1 MITAMFVCMLFC
13 LGGIALA
20 IGAGVITFTFGV
32 IGGIAKGVF
41 GLVGALLMPIAF
53 MFAFFFHV
61 GYLLPILV
69 PVALILVVIGLLA
82 PKRA

>member
-32 IGGIAKGVF
+32 IGGIATGVLK
-41 GLVGALLMPIAF
+41 LVGALLMPIAL

-69 PVALILVVIGLLA
+69 PVTLILLVIGLLT
-82 PKRA
+82 PKNA

>member
-20 IGAGVITFTFGV
+20 IGAGVITFTFGM

-41 GLVGALLMPIAF
+41 GLVGALLMPIAL

>member
-1 MITAMFVCMLFC
+1 MICAMFVCMLFC

-20 IGAGVITFTFGV
+20 IGAGVITFTFGM

-41 GLVGALLMPIAF
+41 GLVGALLMPIALIF
-53 MFAFFFHV
+53 VFFFHV

-69 PVALILVVIGLLA
+69 PVALILVVIGLLT

>member
-1 MITAMFVCMLFC
+1 MITAMFVCMLLC

-20 IGAGVITFTFGV
+20 IGAGVITFTFGM
-32 IGGIAKGVF
+32 IGGIAKGIF
-41 GLVGALLMPIAF
+41 KLVGVLLMPIAL

-69 PVALILVVIGLLA
+69 PVALVLMVIALLT

>member
-1 MITAMFVCMLFC
+1 MISAMFVCILFC

-41 GLVGALLMPIAF
+41 GLVGALLMPIAL

-69 PVALILVVIGLLA
+69 PVALILVVIGLLT

>member
-20 IGAGVITFTFGV
+20 IGAGVITFTFGI

-41 GLVGALLMPIAF
+41 GLVGALLMPIAL

-69 PVALILVVIGLLA
+69 PVALILVVIGLLT

>member
-20 IGAGVITFTFGV
+20 IGAGVIPFTFGV
-32 IGGIAKGVF
+32 IGGIAKGVLK
-41 GLVGALLMPIAF
+41 LVGALLMPIAL

-69 PVALILVVIGLLA
+69 PVTLILLVIGLLT
-82 PKRA
+82 PKNA

>member
-20 IGAGVITFTFGV
+20 IGAGVITFTFGI

-41 GLVGALLMPIAF
+41 GLVGALLMPIAL

>member
-32 IGGIAKGVF
+32 IGGIAKGVCK
-41 GLVGALLMPIAF
+41 LVGVLLMPIAL
-53 MFAFFFHV
+53 MFVFFFHV

>member
-1 MITAMFVCMLFC
+1 MICAMFVCMLFC

-32 IGGIAKGVF
+32 IGGIAKGVLK
-41 GLVGALLMPIAF
+41 LVGALLMPIAL

-69 PVALILVVIGLLA
+69 PVTLILLVIGLLT
-82 PKRA
+82 PKNA

>member
-20 IGAGVITFTFGV
+20 IGVGVITFTFGI
-32 IGGIAKGVF
+32 IGGIAKGICKLIGV
-41 GLVGALLMPIAF
+41 LLMPIALV
-53 MFAFFFHV
+53 FAFFFHV

-69 PVALILVVIGLLA
+69 SVALILLVIGLLT
-82 PKRA
+82 PKNA

>member
-1 MITAMFVCMLFC
+1 MISAMFVCMLFC

-20 IGAGVITFTFGV
+20 IGAGVITFTFGM

-41 GLVGALLMPIAF
+41 KLVGALLMPIALV
-53 MFAFFFHV
+53 FAFFFHV
-61 GYLLPILV
+61 GFLLPILV

>member
-20 IGAGVITFTFGV
+20 IGAGVITFTFGI

-41 GLVGALLMPIAF
+41 KLVGALLMPIAL

-69 PVALILVVIGLLA
+69 PVALILVVIGLLT

>member
-1 MITAMFVCMLFC
+1 MISAMFICMLFC

-20 IGAGVITFTFGV
+20 IGAGVITFTFGM

-41 GLVGALLMPIAF
+41 KLVGALLMPIALV
-53 MFAFFFHV
+53 FAFFFHV
-61 GYLLPILV
+61 GFLLPILV

>member
-20 IGAGVITFTFGV
+20 IGAGVITFTFGM

-41 GLVGALLMPIAF
+41 KLVGALLMPIALV
-53 MFAFFFHV
+53 FAFFFHA
-61 GYLLPILV
+61 GFLLPILV

>member
-41 GLVGALLMPIAF
+41 GLVGALLMPVAL

-69 PVALILVVIGLLA
+69 PVALILVVIGLLT

>member
-32 IGGIAKGVF
+32 IGGIAKGIF
-41 GLVGALLMPIAF
+41 GLVGALLMPIAL

-61 GYLLPILV
+61 GYLLPSLV
-69 PVALILVVIGLLA
+69 PVALILVVIGLLT

>member
-1 MITAMFVCMLFC
+1 MITAMFICMLFC

-20 IGAGVITFTFGV
+20 IGAGVITFTFGM
-32 IGGIAKGVF
+32 IGGIAKGICKLIGVLF
-41 GLVGALLMPIAF
+41 MPIAL

>member
-1 MITAMFVCMLFC
+1 M
-13 LGGIALA
+13 
-20 IGAGVITFTFGV
+20 
-32 IGGIAKGVF
+32 IGGIAKGICKLIGVLF
-41 GLVGALLMPIAF
+41 MPIAL

-69 PVALILVVIGLLA
+69 PVALVLVVIGLLA

>member
-1 MITAMFVCMLFC
+1 MISAMFICMLFC

-20 IGAGVITFTFGV
+20 IGAGVITFTFGM

-41 GLVGALLMPIAF
+41 KLVGALLMPIALV
-53 MFAFFFHV
+53 FAFFFHV
-61 GYLLPILV
+61 GFLLPILV
-69 PVALILVVIGLLA
+69 PVALILVVIGLLT

>member
-1 MITAMFVCMLFC
+1 MICAMFVCMLFC

-20 IGAGVITFTFGV
+20 IGAGVITFTFGM
-32 IGGIAKGVF
+32 IGGIAKGICKLIGV
-41 GLVGALLMPIAF
+41 LLMPIAL

>member
-41 GLVGALLMPIAF
+41 GLVGALLMPIALV
-53 MFAFFFHV
+53 FAFFFHV

-69 PVALILVVIGLLA
+69 PVALILVVIGLLT

>member
-20 IGAGVITFTFGV
+20 IGAGVITFTFGM
-32 IGGIAKGVF
+32 IGGIVKGVCKLI
-41 GLVGALLMPIAF
+41 GVLLMPIAL

>member
-1 MITAMFVCMLFC
+1 MICAMFVCMLFC

-41 GLVGALLMPIAF
+41 GLVGALLMPIAL

-69 PVALILVVIGLLA
+69 PVALILVVIGLLT

>member
-41 GLVGALLMPIAF
+41 RLVGALLMPIAL

-69 PVALILVVIGLLA
+69 PVALILVVIGLLT

>member
-32 IGGIAKGVF
+32 IGGIAKGVLK
-41 GLVGALLMPIAF
+41 LVGALLMPIAL

-69 PVALILVVIGLLA
+69 PVALILLVIGLLT
-82 PKRA
+82 PKNA

>member
-41 GLVGALLMPIAF
+41 GLVGALLMPIAL

-69 PVALILVVIGLLA
+69 PVTLILIVIGLLT

>member
-20 IGAGVITFTFGV
+20 IGAGVITFTFGI

-41 GLVGALLMPIAF
+41 GLVGSLLMPIAL

-69 PVALILVVIGLLA
+69 PVALILVVIGLLT

>member
-1 MITAMFVCMLFC
+1 MITVMFVCMLFC

-20 IGAGVITFTFGV
+20 IGAGVITFTFGM
-32 IGGIAKGVF
+32 IGGIAKGICKLIGV
-41 GLVGALLMPIAF
+41 LLMPIAL

-82 PKRA
+82 PKKA

>member
-20 IGAGVITFTFGV
+20 IGAGVITFTFGI

-41 GLVGALLMPIAF
+41 KLVGALLMPVAL
-53 MFAFFFHV
+53 MFAFFFRV

-69 PVALILVVIGLLA
+69 PVALILVVIGLLT

>member
-20 IGAGVITFTFGV
+20 IGAGIITFTFGV

-41 GLVGALLMPIAF
+41 GLVGALLMPIAL

-69 PVALILVVIGLLA
+69 PVALILVVIGLLT

>member
-41 GLVGALLMPIAF
+41 GLVGALLMPIAL

-69 PVALILVVIGLLA
+69 PVALILAVIGLLT

>member
-32 IGGIAKGVF
+32 IGGIAKGVLK
-41 GLVGALLMPIAF
+41 LVGALLMPIAL

-69 PVALILVVIGLLA
+69 PVTLILLVIGLLT
-82 PKRA
+82 PKNA